1 MKAKRGN
8 AAEKLTL
15 ELKILRTLWSF
26 VAAADWW
33 KANLLCG
40 VCAQALRQNRGK
52 QDAVK

>member
-8 AAEKLTL
+8 AVEKLTL
-15 ELKILRTLWSF
+15 ELKYCERCGALWLRPTG
-26 VAAADWW
+26 W

-40 VCAQALRQNRGK
+40 VCAQALRQNREK